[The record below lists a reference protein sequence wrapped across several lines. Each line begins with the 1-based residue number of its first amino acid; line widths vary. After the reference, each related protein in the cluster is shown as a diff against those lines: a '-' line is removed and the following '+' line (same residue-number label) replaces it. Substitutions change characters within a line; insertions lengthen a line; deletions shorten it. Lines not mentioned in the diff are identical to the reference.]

1 MPMLVIASDRIE
13 HDISEN
19 TLDDIMYGDF
29 LNATL
34 QNVQI
39 DGAAAVGWSHTCLHL
54 EGGRDVSSITLQ
66 IKSATHQ
73 QTEVVVN

>member
-1 MPMLVIASDRIE
+1 MTIPFIIAPRTFSFHQMPVHVIASDRNE

-19 TLDDIMYGDF
+19 TLDNIMYGDF

-39 DGAAAVGWSHTCLHL
+39 DGAAAV
-54 EGGRDVSSITLQ
+54 R
-66 IKSATHQ
+66 
-73 QTEVVVN
+73 